1 MEEVMRI
8 FWGFLSTVLFGGLL
22 GLGLA
27 VASRK
32 LKVEKDETVEALDGA
47 MPGLNCGSCGYAGCS
62 GYAEALAEG
71 KDEDITRCKPGGA
84 DTLAAIGQI
93 LGIEVDANAVRMV
106 ACVHCIGTNDKAS
119 RSFEYDG
126 LTDCNAA
133 SVLYGGNKDC
143 KYGCLGLG
151 SCIEVCPA
159 NAIRKTGDGLVDV
172 NPDLCISCGKCVDI
186 CPTGAMKMIPEDAD
200 FIVACNSR
208 DKGKDTKAN
217 CSVGCIACR
226 ICEKKF
232 PEAGYKVQDNL
243 SIMQYDNR
251 GPGRA
256 DAAQKCPVKCI
267 IPYNVDKSKETAEV
281 EETD

>member
-1 MEEVMRI
+1 MDEVLRI

-32 LKVEKDETVEALDGA
+32 LKVEKDETVEALDEA
-47 MPGLNCGSCGYAGCS
+47 LPGLNCGSCGYAGCS
-62 GYAEALAEG
+62 GYAEALAEK
-71 KDEDITRCKPGGA
+71 KDDDITKCKPGGA
-84 DTLAAIGQI
+84 DTLEAIGRI
-93 LGIEVDANAVRMV
+93 LGIEVDATAVKMV
-106 ACVHCIGTNDKAS
+106 ACVHCIGSNDKAS
-119 RSFEYDG
+119 RSFKYDG
-126 LTDCNAA
+126 LDDCVAA
-133 SVLYGGNKDC
+133 TVLFGGNKDC

-151 SCIEVCPA
+151 SCIKVCPV
-159 NAIRKTGDGLVDV
+159 NAISKTGNGLVEVD
-172 NPDLCISCGKCVDI
+172 PELCISCGKCVDI
-186 CPTGAMKMIPEDAD
+186 CPTGVMRMIPADAD

-217 CSVGCIACR
+217 CSVGCIGCK

-267 IPYNVDKSKETAEV
+267 IPYNKDKSTELT
-281 EETD
+281 EE